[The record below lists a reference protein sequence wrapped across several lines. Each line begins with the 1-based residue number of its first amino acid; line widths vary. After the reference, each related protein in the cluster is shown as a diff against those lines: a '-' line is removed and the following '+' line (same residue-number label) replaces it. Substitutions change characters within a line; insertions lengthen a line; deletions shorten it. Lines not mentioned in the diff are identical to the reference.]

1 MYFSFELLFFFPH
14 FVSLSIQQIS
24 SSGNSFIF
32 PFQEI
37 MESSSSDVQMSHCA
51 EDLNSESTIEIKIKT
66 LDSQTY
72 NLRVNKRVSG

>member
-1 MYFSFELLFFFPH
+1 
-14 FVSLSIQQIS
+14 
-24 SSGNSFIF
+24 
-32 PFQEI
+32 